1 MNINPDYVPHEQ
13 RDIHTNPNPQVD
25 AVSYQYT
32 RTEQIVDAVAGV
44 FLMAAFF
51 VVVWI
56 AFAMDVITTGM

>member
-32 RTEQIVDAVAGV
+32 RMDYIKDAVAGV
-44 FLMAAFF
+44 FLMASFF